1 MSEVKYIVEY
11 RDKTVPGGWVKSYA
25 CGESFTIEGAIQN
38 WRACKVKGRYRIV
51 EIRTVRT
58 VVKESE

>member
-11 RDKTVPGGWVKSYA
+11 LAGHNLWVRSFICGDFDTAQQAEVDWKSLR
-25 CGESFTIEGAIQN
+25 SN
-38 WRACKVKGRYRIV
+38 KRYRIV